1 MAVLPLIA
9 NTSIHV
15 CPFVLNSVSGKL
27 CVFNAAQVYM
37 DWRELGWRI
46 GGVSS
51 LKPAGV
57 QARGGRR
64 VRPAGGAHLQE
75 GLTSRTDS
83 PPGGLTFRGLSSRRD
98 SPPGGVHL
106 QDRLT
111 SRRDSP
117 PVHFPLGCALPR
129 LPALRGISVR
139 AAHLPVRL

>member
-37 DWRELGWRI
+37 DWTELGWRI

-51 LKPAGV
+51 LKPAGGPGPRGAEGA
-57 QARGGRR
+57 ARRGCS
-64 VRPAGGAHLQE
+64 PPGGAHFQDGLTSRGAHIQGSQLQE
-75 GLTSRTDS
+75 GLTS
-83 PPGGLTFRGLSSRRD
+83 
-98 SPPGGVHL
+98 GGVHL